1 MKKGHFAPD
10 DFEITPERLEWA
22 MQAFRI
28 TKEEVERQTEEWHD
42 FEYRRA
48 YSDWNRAWRRWFRQ
62 ADKFG
67 TLKREAKPRR
77 PEVVSA
83 EQRTQDVR
91 KWEEDMQRMGVS
103 VVDAAKKAS
112 VR

>member
-1 MKKGHFAPD
+1 MKNGHFAPD

-48 YSDWNRAWRRWFRQ
+48 
-62 ADKFG
+62 
-67 TLKREAKPRR
+67 
-77 PEVVSA
+77 
-83 EQRTQDVR
+83 
-91 KWEEDMQRMGVS
+91 
-103 VVDAAKKAS
+103 
-112 VR
+112 